1 MRILLVENIFTWTH
15 ERSFLFQNQFC
26 KDTLVEKSM
35 NMARK
40 KHFGR
45 MVMADEGTS
54 RWLRH
59 LSITNKIDKNTRS
72 IFEYHVSS
80 TLWTDT
86 ESMHRSYFI
95 HIDMRL
101 NIVPERFRNAKILL
115 ERRYKATTGI
125 QNLKNS
131 TFSHKFR
138 IQTIFAG
145 CWVNFIVP
153 QL

>member
-54 RWLRH
+54 R
-59 LSITNKIDKNTRS
+59 
-72 IFEYHVSS
+72 
-80 TLWTDT
+80 
-86 ESMHRSYFI
+86 
-95 HIDMRL
+95 
-101 NIVPERFRNAKILL
+101 
-115 ERRYKATTGI
+115 
-125 QNLKNS
+125 
-131 TFSHKFR
+131 
-138 IQTIFAG
+138 
-145 CWVNFIVP
+145 
-153 QL
+153 